1 MNNSIVSV
9 FTYTDKEIRT
19 VMIDGEAWFVAKD
32 VCDMLEIG
40 NSRDA
45 LNRLPDSMKAM
56 SVLPTQFGD
65 KEMNIINE
73 AGVYKLAFSSR
84 KPEAES
90 FTEFVAGTIL
100 PSIRK
105 TGSYSAKGT
114 TNVCTLGSG
123 LNIKALPSVN
133 HAVSLLHKTFKIAGG
148 NPVSLGNMVVSLYR
162 GIGVPVPA
170 LEAPVQ
176 STYLS
181 ASQIADKLGIMS
193 KSGKPHAQLV
203 SGIIDQ
209 IDVPEELTQIMTFE
223 QNGHSGTMIQYKPEV
238 MILVEKYLYDS
249 DFPLMFNLRDRNYQ
263 VQYRR

>member
-1 MNNSIVSV
+1 MTKNLIPVKSNEFGELSILIE
-9 FTYTDKEIRT
+9 DGKELFPAGEMAKMLGYANDRKA
-19 VMIDGEAWFVAKD
+19 IDDHCRYVTKRD
-32 VCDMLEIG
+32 VPHPQSPSKKITKNFIPESDVW
-40 NSRDA
+40 
-45 LNRLPDSMKAM
+45 RLI
-56 SVLPTQFGD
+56 VR
-65 KEMNIINE
+65 
-73 AGVYKLAFSSR
+73 SSL
-84 KPEAES
+84 PEANRIEKWI
-90 FTEFVAGTIL
+90 FEEVL

-105 TGSYSAKGT
+105 TGSYSNKPEL
-114 TNVCTLGSG
+114 NV
-123 LNIKALPSVN
+123 KALPSVN

>member
-1 MNNSIVSV
+1 MSNSIKI
-9 FTYTDKEIRT
+9 FENNQFGQIRS
-19 VMIDGEAWFVAKD
+19 IEKDGEPWFVAAD
-32 VCDMLEIG
+32 VCAALDIQ
-40 NSRDA
+40 NTSDA
-45 LNRLPDSMKAM
+45 IKRLDADEKA
-56 SVLPTQFGD
+56 SFKLGLPGGPT
-65 KEMNIINE
+65 NVVNE
-73 AGVYKLAFSSR
+73 YGLYNLILASR
-84 KPEAES
+84 KTEAK
-90 FTEFVAGTIL
+90 EFKRWITHEVI

>member
-1 MNNSIVSV
+1 MSNSIKI
-9 FTYTDKEIRT
+9 FENNQFGQIRS
-19 VMIDGEAWFVAKD
+19 IEKDGEPWFVAVD
-32 VCDMLEIG
+32 VCQALDIQ
-40 NSRDA
+40 NTSDA
-45 LNRLPDSMKAM
+45 IKRLDDDERAMFNLGRQGKANM
-56 SVLPTQFGD
+56 V
-65 KEMNIINE
+65 NE
-73 AGVYKLAFSSR
+73 YGLYNLILASR
-84 KPEAES
+84 KTEAK
-90 FTEFVAGTIL
+90 EFKRWITHEVI

-105 TGSYSAKGT
+105 TGSYTVTAPDAIDYK
-114 TNVCTLGSG
+114 
-123 LNIKALPSVN
+123 KLPSTN
-133 HAVSLLHKTFKIAGG
+133 HAASILMRSYKMAGANMVSLASTIAA
-148 NPVSLGNMVVSLYR
+148 MYR
-162 GIGVPVPA
+162 GLGVPVPA

-209 IDVPEELTQIMTFE
+209 IDVQEELTQIMTFE